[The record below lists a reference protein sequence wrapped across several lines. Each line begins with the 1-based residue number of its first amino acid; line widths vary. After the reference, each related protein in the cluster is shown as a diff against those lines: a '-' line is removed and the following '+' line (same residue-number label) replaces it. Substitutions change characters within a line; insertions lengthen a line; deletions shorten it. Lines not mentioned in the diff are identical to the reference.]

1 MNIPYEIKEQ
11 PTVSPCR
18 FGSIWKVQA
27 NDAYQVN
34 KAEGF
39 QAPGLFLTYEGQG
52 ALTLAG
58 KRYELSAGTFII
70 VSDAVPSTYH
80 CLENNWK
87 FYFLDFSSLAMIQH
101 LQLPVGTVAAS
112 GKMTEAI
119 QLCERLIDN
128 LIVQPAGYAYSADI
142 LLQELLLVFARE
154 QSTAALTRYPEL
166 DVVLFYMH
174 KNIGKPIRVED
185 MLQMCGL
192 SRTAFFARFR
202 AMTGLSPSAYMLR
215 LKLESAKASLEMT
228 RLSVKEIAAALHFY
242 DEFHFSRLF
251 KKHSSLSP
259 KEYRRSRSSAPSTD

>member
-1 MNIPYEIKEQ
+1 VQ
-11 PTVSPCR
+11 PCR

-34 KAEGF
+34 KAGGF
-39 QAPGLFLTYEGQG
+39 HAPGLFLTYEGQG

-58 KRYELSAGTFII
+58 SRYELTAGTFVI
-70 VSDAVPSTYH
+70 VPDGVPSTYH

-87 FYFLDFSSLAMIQH
+87 FYFVDFNSLAMIRH
-101 LQLPVGTVAAS
+101 LQLPVSKVAATS
-112 GKMTEAI
+112 KTPEAI

-128 LIVQPAGYAYSADI
+128 LIVQPAGYAYSADMG
-142 LLQELLLVFARE
+142 LQELLLTLARE
-154 QSTAALTRYPEL
+154 QSAAALTRYPEL
-166 DVVLFYMH
+166 DAVLFYMH
-174 KNIGKPIRVED
+174 KNIEKPARVD
-185 MLQMCGL
+185 NLLQICGL

-215 LKLESAKASLEMT
+215 LKLESAKASLETT

-251 KKHSSLSP
+251 KKHCCLSP
-259 KEYRRSRSSAPSTD
+259 KAYRRSKSSAPRADKDG